1 MTWSGPQERLA
12 VIDGTPALT
21 KIADRRRDHFES
33 TPRLL
38 MGSIRSSSKMLKRLV
53 LISALPSAA
62 ALVLGSRRR
71 PRLVASRP
79 ASSGGGCISEET
91 ISEVLAVAKLSD
103 VAERHV
109 TVKRSGRTVT
119 ACCPFHDDSR
129 PSMVLVLV

>member
-1 MTWSGPQERLA
+1 MAS
-12 VIDGTPALT
+12 
-21 KIADRRRDHFES
+21 
-33 TPRLL
+33 
-38 MGSIRSSSKMLKRLV
+38 RSSSKMLKRLV
-53 LISALPSAA
+53 LIAALPSAA

-79 ASSGGGCISEET
+79 ASSGGGFISEET